1 MKKVMILTG
10 LSGSGKST
18 FARRFCVENSN
29 WIRINRD
36 DLRRSLLPVSLPEYW
51 GTWPDHEKNRL
62 ENLVNELQKTAI
74 LDGLSRGW
82 HVLIDN
88 TNLKLS
94 YINEF
99 RKLVTAHVDTAEIQ
113 YKLIDVPIDECIQRD
128 KYRDDSV
135 GEAVI
140 RKQAEQLAVL
150 KKNFKFQT
158 EILTRNAVFQ
168 RVQDKTLP
176 RCILVDIDGTVADK
190 GDQIHGGR
198 IHGGRSPFDWH
209 RVGEDTPKWPII
221 NLVKAMR
228 ASGYAIVFFSGRDAV
243 CRFETTVWLNEH
255 FGWQSESTAAE
266 PTAGSDYELFM
277 RSEKDNRKDSI
288 IKQELFERHILGR
301 YYVEFVVDDRQQVVD
316 MWRRT
321 LGLTCVQV
329 DYGDF

>member
-1 MKKVMILTG
+1 MKKVLILTG

-18 FARRFCVENSN
+18 FARQFCARNPN
-29 WIRINRD
+29 WLRVNRD
-36 DLRRSLLPVSLPEYW
+36 DLRRSLLPVPLPEYW
-51 GTWPDHEKNRL
+51 QTWSEREKNRI
-62 ENLVNELQKTAI
+62 ESIVNELQRTAI
-74 LDGLSRGW
+74 LDGLARGW

-94 YINEF
+94 YLNEF
-99 RKLVTAHVDTAEIQ
+99 RKLLNEHVDQVEVSYQLLDMPVAEC
-113 YKLIDVPIDECIQRD
+113 LQRD

-135 GEAVI
+135 GEDVI
-140 RKQAEQLAVL
+140 LKQAEQLAVM
-150 KKNFKFQT
+150 KKNFKFRPET
-158 EILTRNAVFQ
+158 LIRSDVFQ
-168 RVQDKTLP
+168 RKQDATLP

-190 GDQIHGGR
+190 GD
-198 IHGGRSPFDWH
+198 RSPFDWH
-209 RVGEDTPKWPII
+209 KVGLDTPKWPII

-243 CRFETTVWLNEH
+243 CRPETTDWLCQH
-255 FGWQSESTAAE
+255 FGWPAA
-266 PTAGSDYELFM
+266 DFELFM
-277 RSEKDNRKDSI
+277 RPKNDNRKDAVV
-288 IKQELFERHILGR
+288 KAELFGQHVAGR

>member
-1 MKKVMILTG
+1 MKKVLILTG

-18 FARRFCVENSN
+18 FARQFCAQNPN
-29 WIRINRD
+29 WLRINRD

-51 GTWPDHEKNRL
+51 QTWSDRDKNRI
-62 ENLVNELQKTAI
+62 ENVINELQKTAI
-74 LDGLSRGW
+74 LDGLARGW

-94 YINEF
+94 YLNEF
-99 RKLVTAHVDTAEIQ
+99 RKLLNEHVDAVEISYQ
-113 YKLIDVPIDECIQRD
+113 LIDVPVAECIQRD

-135 GEAVI
+135 GEGVI

-150 KKNFKFQT
+150 KKSFKFRPET
-158 EILTRNAVFQ
+158 LTRNDVFQ
-168 RVQDKTLP
+168 RVQDQALP

-190 GDQIHGGR
+190 GD
-198 IHGGRSPFDWH
+198 RSPFDWH
-209 RVGEDTPKWPII
+209 KVGRDTPRWPII

-228 ASGYAIVFFSGRDAV
+228 SSGCAIVFFSGRDAV
-243 CRFETTVWLNEH
+243 CRPETTDWLSKH
-255 FGWQSESTAAE
+255 FGWPAT
-266 PTAGSDYELFM
+266 GYELFM
-277 RSEKDNRKDSI
+277 RPEQDNRKDSI
-288 IKQELFERHILGR
+288 VKAELFGQYVVGR

>member
-1 MKKVMILTG
+1 MKYVLLLTG

-18 FARRFCVENSN
+18 FARKFCTENAN
-29 WIRINRD
+29 WLRVNRD
-36 DLRRSLLPVSLPEYW
+36 DLRRSLLPVSLSEFW
-51 GTWPDHEKNRL
+51 NTWPDQEKNRI
-62 ENLVNELQKTAI
+62 ETLVNELQKTAI
-74 LDGLSRGW
+74 LDGLARGW

-99 RKLVTAHVDTAEIQ
+99 RKLLSGHFDEVEIR
-113 YKLIDVPIDECIQRD
+113 YALIEAPIEECIQRD

-140 RKQAEQLAVL
+140 RKQAEQLAVF

-158 EILTRNAVFQ
+158 EILTRSAVFQ
-168 RVQDKTLP
+168 RVQDESLP
-176 RCILVDIDGTVADK
+176 HCILVDIDGTVADK
-190 GDQIHGGR
+190 GD
-198 IHGGRSPFDWH
+198 RSPFDWH
-209 RVGEDTPKWPII
+209 RVGLDTPKWPII
-221 NLVKAMR
+221 RLVKAMR
-228 ASGYAIVFFSGRDAV
+228 ASGYTIVFFSGRDAV
-243 CRFETTVWLNEH
+243 CRPETTTWLNQQ
-255 FGWQSESTAAE
+255 FDWQ
-266 PTAGSDYELFM
+266 PTDYGLFM
-277 RSEKDNRKDSI
+277 RSKNDNRTDSI
-288 IKQELFERHILGR
+288 VKQELFEQHILGR

>member
-1 MKKVMILTG
+1 MKKVLILTG

-18 FARRFCVENSN
+18 FARQFCVQNPN
-29 WIRINRD
+29 WLRVNRD

-51 GTWPDHEKNRL
+51 QTWSDREKSRI
-62 ENLVNELQKTAI
+62 ENVVNELQKTAI
-74 LDGLSRGW
+74 VDGLSRNW
-82 HVLIDN
+82 HILIDN

-99 RKLVTAHVDTAEIQ
+99 RQLLSAHFDAVEVSYQ
-113 YKLIDVPIDECIQRD
+113 LLDVPMAECIQRD

-140 RKQAEQLAVL
+140 RKQAEQLATL
-150 KKNFKFQT
+150 KKNFKFRPET
-158 EILTRNAVFQ
+158 LTRPDVFQ
-168 RVQDKTLP
+168 QAQDATLP
-176 RCILVDIDGTVADK
+176 RCILVDIDRTVADK
-190 GDQIHGGR
+190 GD
-198 IHGGRSPFDWH
+198 RSPFEWYK
-209 RVGEDTPKWPII
+209 VGLDTPKWPII

-228 ASGYAIVFFSGRDAV
+228 ASGYAVVFFSGRDAV
-243 CRFETTVWLNEH
+243 CRPETTDWLSEH
-255 FGWQSESTAAE
+255 FSWPAT
-266 PTAGSDYELFM
+266 DINLFM
-277 RSEKDNRKDSI
+277 RPKNDNRKDSI
-288 IKQELFERHILGR
+288 VKAELFAQHIAGR